1 MSDKVMPK
9 MEGSVVLT
17 DSAEES
23 GFLRTCCCSSSF
35 PPRPLH
41 HFLILSSYFPLYTS
55 PIKQRVIVGDSKGSD
70 GIENEMIRK
79 PSYYERH
86 AVVYE
91 VFFD

>member
-35 PPRPLH
+35 PPQPLH
-41 HFLILSSYFPLYTS
+41 HSMILSSYFSLYTS
-55 PIKQRVIVGDSKGSD
+55 PIKQRVIVGNSKGSD
-70 GIENEMIRK
+70 RTENETIRT
-79 PSYYERH
+79 P
-86 AVVYE
+86 
-91 VFFD
+91 DIIL